1 MQEEVF
7 RTAFTFAPLLRHR
20 TSDAARRIT
29 AVSLDTA
36 AGRIFVGLA
45 SGHVEEHEILVKQA
59 YDTAQHGS
67 GAHATTRLVAE
78 KRVSKQAITSLSC
91 LPTAARLAILC
102 EDGTASTA
110 AYDTWSLSAL
120 QGVRSAVAMAVDPG
134 PAAAAA
140 AARRPMDLV
149 SGTTTTTA
157 TTKGVRAGS
166 TAPPTK
172 PPPRPVRLAI
182 AVRSIATVAK
192 ILIYSIAPSVGV
204 AASQP
209 PAHALVQI
217 PVQDPVQE
225 LTWVGPGLFV
235 QHAMSYSLLQ
245 PGGRLTQIAEHGCS
259 QPCMASGPGPGGPAA
274 GGNGSGTS
282 TGPVAVKMAAAAA
295 RGALLFQDSLI
306 LQTDGNGVAVVGSEP
321 ITVSEPPLALC
332 SSAGFLVVVSDA
344 EGVLV
349 YDTASA
355 RLIQRIFWAHDD
367 PWIAAAKRIPVTEDA
382 AGSGGV
388 AVATS
393 SVVMLLRP
401 VAPDVQARELLKRK
415 RFDAALALIRSCR
428 RAGEAW
434 ADTALAQAGLLMLQ
448 ELRCE
453 DALAALEEVGVAEFQ
468 PAQLLPLFPRI
479 CRRWL
484 PALPHR
490 SYWGLHGSLQ
500 SLDRICDDFLE
511 LRNSTSSSPRP
522 SPSPPASLRSGTGTI
537 GVVAAD
543 TAAAAARLLMMP
555 SATSETS
562 LHGHRSSKLNQ
573 QQHHVHHHHR
583 NHLLPHHFHHHHQQ
597 QHSRGSST
605 VAVIGDGG
613 LSPVVS
619 MAGVG
624 GGEVAALA
632 ADAKRHIISYLLR
645 TRGRQG
651 VVCLEGI
658 DVLLVHLLVD
668 VCETATLEVFLDNR
682 NDGEY
687 SVDGGTASASIGGGG
702 IDGGGGVD
710 ADRLSSAMSLPIL
723 ASGSSAGEA
732 AIGSNA
738 GRAGDSRDGNGISI
752 PCSLIALGATG
763 PPACV
768 SPRDAALV
776 AALEGAGRWHAL
788 AILRAVR
795 GQVPQALE
803 LWQRLALGEVAES
816 LSASGA
822 VAAKVAAAAPPA
834 AASHV
839 EDTPSTGPSPPSRRA
854 SISGAASRGGGGD
867 GGGDMAHPHGNDWAT
882 ATTAV
887 AAAAAA
893 TLMARPTRTPP
904 LLCLSKLP
912 WLLQAAPDL
921 AIHVLR
927 SRSLPVADVMS
938 LLQGRYDGVR
948 WQYLHHL
955 VYGSG
960 ATTAS
965 TVRTS
970 PAAAES
976 SNSAV
981 AEESFPPQPS
991 EPTGVVGA
999 EAMATSEMV
1008 AWQLDPALHTELA
1021 LELIESIGLL
1031 HTRTRQQHHREGQPD
1046 SPGRQMLMDE
1056 RDPGAAVPSRNAV
1069 VSASTA
1075 PTEAVTI
1082 VEPPAEL
1089 PPALPL
1095 LPPHAARHASPG
1107 HDGAAAAAALRSCS
1121 PPPMSSG
1128 AVGRRLSPVPPTQP
1142 HMPRAPGN
1150 PQQQQTH
1157 PPPHLQ
1163 QSQHHQQQQQR
1174 GLDRQRVVSHVAQ
1187 SHTSQI
1193 LSPVPSRPSPGPV
1206 GADRSG
1212 REGAV
1217 LVPYASGG
1225 VHYGPGGP
1233 GVSGAAAAAAAA
1245 AATAASSVDTAELPW
1260 LGTLG
1265 VLPAAAVA
1273 RQFVLAVH
1281 AVRVAAGQDF
1291 APEPQLEVDA
1301 AAYAFDGVGGLGDSL
1316 SLLRALSH
1324 KGDGVGMGTLVG
1336 LRAVLQHHLYCS
1348 KLYDAS
1354 IVLQAIVSGG
1364 DGDGDGGG
1372 VGGGQATPPL
1382 LREQVQLHSRLGN
1395 HPAALAVLALQLHD
1409 VDSAICYCRARCGQE
1424 GWLALLDL
1432 LLR

>member
-1 MQEEVF
+1 
-7 RTAFTFAPLLRHR
+7 
-20 TSDAARRIT
+20 
-29 AVSLDTA
+29 
-36 AGRIFVGLA
+36 
-45 SGHVEEHEILVKQA
+45 
-59 YDTAQHGS
+59 
-67 GAHATTRLVAE
+67 
-78 KRVSKQAITSLSC
+78 
-91 LPTAARLAILC
+91 
-102 EDGTASTA
+102 
-110 AYDTWSLSAL
+110 
-120 QGVRSAVAMAVDPG
+120 
-134 PAAAAA
+134 
-140 AARRPMDLV
+140 
-149 SGTTTTTA
+149 
-157 TTKGVRAGS
+157 
-166 TAPPTK
+166 
-172 PPPRPVRLAI
+172 
-182 AVRSIATVAK
+182 
-192 ILIYSIAPSVGV
+192 
-204 AASQP
+204 ASQP
-209 PAHALVQI
+209 PAHVLVQI
-217 PVQDPVQE
+217 PLQDPVQE
-225 LTWVGPGLFV
+225 LIWVGPGLFV

-259 QPCMASGPGPGGPAA
+259 QPRMASAPWPGGPAA
-274 GGNGSGTS
+274 GGNGRGISA
-282 TGPVAVKMAAAAA
+282 GPAATKIVAAAS
-295 RGALLFQDSLI
+295 RGVLLFQDSLI
-306 LQTDGNGVAVVGSEP
+306 LQTDGNGVAVLGSEP
-321 ITVSEPPLALC
+321 IPVSEPPLALC

-349 YDTASA
+349 YDTACS
-355 RLIQRIFWAHDD
+355 RLVQRIFWAHDD
-367 PWIAAAKRIPVTEDA
+367 PWVAAAKRIPVAEDA

-453 DALAALEEVGVAEFQ
+453 DALAALEDVGVVEFQ

-522 SPSPPASLRSGTGTI
+522 SPSPPASLRSGTGAV
-537 GVVAAD
+537 GMAAAA
-543 TAAAAARLLMMP
+543 TAAAAAQLLGMP
-555 SATSETS
+555 SAASETS
-562 LHGHRSSKLNQ
+562 LHGHQSSNLNH

-583 NHLLPHHFHHHHQQ
+583 NHLLPHHQQHRHHHQS
-597 QHSRGSST
+597 HKSST
-605 VAVIGDGG
+605 ASVIGDGG

-645 TRGRQG
+645 TRGRPE

-668 VCETATLEVFLDNR
+668 ECETATLEAFLDNR
-682 NDGEY
+682 NGGEC
-687 SVDGGTASASIGGGG
+687 SVDERKASASIGGGG
-702 IDGGGGVD
+702 TQGGGEVD
-710 ADRLSSAMSLPIL
+710 VDRLSSATSVPIL
-723 ASGSSAGEA
+723 ASASPAGEA

-738 GRAGDSRDGNGISI
+738 GRASDSRLGTGVSI
-752 PCSLIALGATG
+752 PCSLMALAMTG
-763 PPACV
+763 PPTCV

-776 AALEGAGRWHAL
+776 AALESAGRWHAL

-816 LSASGA
+816 PSASGA
-822 VAAKVAAAAPPA
+822 VAAMAAAAAPPV
-834 AASHV
+834 ASHV
-839 EDTPSTGPSPPSRRA
+839 EDTTSTGPSPPSRRA
-854 SISGAASRGGGGD
+854 SNNCASSGGGGGD
-867 GGGDMAHPHGNDWAT
+867 GGGGLAHPQGNVWAIAT
-882 ATTAV
+882 AAV

-893 TLMARPTRTPP
+893 TLMARPTQTPP

-955 VYGSG
+955 VYSG
-960 ATTAS
+960 GTTTAS

-970 PAAAES
+970 LALADPD
-976 SNSAV
+976 NSAV
-981 AEESFPPQPS
+981 AERCFPLQPS
-991 EPTGVVGA
+991 EPAGVVGA
-999 EAMATSEMV
+999 EAMETSEMV
-1008 AWQLDPALHTELA
+1008 VWQLDPALHTELA
-1021 LELIESIGLL
+1021 LELIECIGLL
-1031 HTRTRQQHHREGQPD
+1031 HTRSRQQPHRERHPD
-1046 SPGRQMLMDE
+1046 LPGRQMLME
-1056 RDPGAAVPSRNAV
+1056 EQDPLAAVPFRNAV

-1075 PTEAVTI
+1075 PTETVAMD
-1082 VEPPAEL
+1082 EPPAEL

-1107 HDGAAAAAALRSCS
+1107 HDGAAVTAALRSCS
-1121 PPPMSSG
+1121 PQPMSSG
-1128 AVGRRLSPVPPTQP
+1128 AVGRRLSPVPVPPTQP
-1142 HMPRAPGN
+1142 ARAAGN

-1163 QSQHHQQQQQR
+1163 QNQHHPHHQQQQQR
-1174 GLDRQRVVSHVAQ
+1174 GLDRPRVVSHMAQ
-1187 SHTSQI
+1187 SHTSQT
-1193 LSPVPSRPSPGPV
+1193 VPSRPSPGPV
-1206 GADRSG
+1206 GADRNG
-1212 REGAV
+1212 REGAA
-1217 LVPYASGG
+1217 LGSYGNCG
-1225 VHYGPGGP
+1225 VHYGPAGP
-1233 GVSGAAAAAAAA
+1233 GASGAAAAAAAA
-1245 AATAASSVDTAELPW
+1245 AATAASSVDTAELSW
-1260 LGTLG
+1260 VGTLG

-1281 AVRVAAGQDF
+1281 AARVAAGQDF
-1291 APEPQLEVDA
+1291 TSESQLEVDA
-1301 AAYAFDGVGGLGDSL
+1301 AACAADGVGGMGDSL
-1316 SLLRALSH
+1316 SLLRALSPH
-1324 KGDGVGMGTLVG
+1324 GDGARMGTLVG

-1364 DGDGDGGG
+1364 DGDRGG
-1372 VGGGQATPPL
+1372 VGGGQEMPPL
-1382 LREQVQLHSRLGN
+1382 LREQVQLHSRLAD
-1395 HPAALAVLALQLHD
+1395 HPAALAVLALQLRD

-1432 LLR
+1432 LLRPGAGLEPDYSAACRVLAAEGAALAPLQVLEALSDDMPLHMAHETLSRMVGSVLHRKRQGQVLRALHRAQNLALRGELAQLQANRVVVVEETLCRGCQRTLATQVFYRYPSGVVLCARCIRPNMDVEASR